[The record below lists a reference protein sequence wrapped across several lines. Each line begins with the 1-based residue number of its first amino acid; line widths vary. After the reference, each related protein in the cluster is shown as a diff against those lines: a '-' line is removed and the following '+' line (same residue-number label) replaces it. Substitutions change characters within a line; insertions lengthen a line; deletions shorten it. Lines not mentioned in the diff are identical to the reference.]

1 MPKLSTST
9 HLPLSIVSALK
20 VQKGQVICL
29 SDKEI
34 SRSRTDIC
42 PCNLYQC
49 PSDHVICW
57 EDQVFS
63 SAQKGTHQ
71 VFPQG
76 PGGPPNRCTS
86 PTQKTWGVES
96 LKDSRQSVLGG
107 PVGLEVGVG
116 FQPYDPVMVHNL

>member
-9 HLPLSIVSALK
+9 HLPLSIVSALQ
-20 VQKGQVICL
+20 VQKERVICL

-34 SRSRTDIC
+34 SKSRTDIC
-42 PCNLYQC
+42 PCNLHQC

-57 EDQVFS
+57 EVQIS
-63 SAQKGTHQ
+63 SSVQGGIHQ

-76 PGGPPNRCTS
+76 PGGSLNRCTS
-86 PTQKTWGVES
+86 PTQKTWEVES

-116 FQPYDPVMVHNL
+116 FQPHDPVMVHNL